1 MYTDGIC
8 VFIHKKKH
16 GIRELWAEANDA
28 FSPLQWGSD
37 AGEKQVKHPLICQT
51 NMQEAQQGVEHRV
64 TEREWVGEERTR
76 LLRRADKGAI
86 TRSLREA
93 ESEGPVLKTSAT
105 VDGAVRQ
112 QVNAAYYSRLFNT
125 LVSSIFF
132 RSTWTV
138 DVIASCTSG
147 FLIIWKD
154 TISDKYVSNWDF
166 LTSFSPWREA
176 CLISLWTSA
185 SVSPDN
191 SPALASVYTL
201 ACLL

>member
-1 MYTDGIC
+1 
-8 VFIHKKKH
+8 
-16 GIRELWAEANDA
+16 
-28 FSPLQWGSD
+28 
-37 AGEKQVKHPLICQT
+37 
-51 NMQEAQQGVEHRV
+51 MQEAQQGVEHRV

-76 LLRRADKGAI
+76 LLLRRADKGAI

-147 FLIIWKD
+147 FLIIWND